1 MRKNLWLGLLAVAM
15 LLTFSACS
23 ARTQA
28 ALEETQKSGAHFA
41 TWRHMGYSVNRGTP
55 ETTTKRDIERSQGDR
70 CLPNQTCKWWGEVV
84 MVQPIQ

>member
-1 MRKNLWLGLLAVAM
+1 MRKNLWMGLLATAM

-23 ARTQA
+23 ARTMVA
-28 ALEETQKSGAHFA
+28 MEEEQKAGAHFA
-41 TWRHMGYSVNRGTP
+41 TWRHMGYSLYRGTP
-55 ETTTKRDIERSQGDR
+55 ESTTKGDVERSQDDQ

>member
-1 MRKNLWLGLLAVAM
+1 MRKHLWMGFLAVAM

-23 ARTQA
+23 ARTMEAMQ
-28 ALEETQKSGAHFA
+28 EEQKNGAHFA
-41 TWRHMGYSVNRGTP
+41 TWRHMGYSINRGTP
-55 ETTTKRDIERSQGDR
+55 ESTTKGDIETSQNDK

>member
-28 ALEETQKSGAHFA
+28 ALEETQKNGAHFA
-41 TWRHMGYSVNRGTP
+41 TWRHMGYSINRGTP

>member
-28 ALEETQKSGAHFA
+28 ALEETQKNGAHFA

>member
-1 MRKNLWLGLLAVAM
+1 MRKELWVGLLAGAM

-28 ALEETQKSGAHFA
+28 ALEETQKNGAHFA
-41 TWRHMGYSVNRGTP
+41 TWRHMGYSLKRGTP

-84 MVQPIQ
+84 QVQPIQ